1 MQHQNCKD
9 NKYIDIEHVTKRIGN
24 NIRFA
29 RECRALSV
37 AKMAEISGVSERTI
51 RRIEGGDPRVAS
63 GLIARVLKSLFLEKT
78 MMLIA
83 DHEFDEVGQFYHKR
97 NNPEIPHE
105 LDPRYDF

>member
-1 MQHQNCKD
+1 MQHQNRKE

-51 RRIEGGDPRVAS
+51 RRIEGGDPHVTTGS
-63 GLIARVLKSLFLEKT
+63 IARVLKSIYLEKT
-78 MMLIA
+78 MDYVA
-83 DHEFDEVGQFYHKR
+83 SHELDDVGQFYYKR